1 MKTGIK
7 KAVLT
12 ALAVL
17 AVGCARA
24 GKTIPA
30 SPVLATV
37 DGIPITLP
45 QFKDR
50 LRLLR
55 FGFDEISGVA
65 PPEDV
70 KIDLLSQMIQEE
82 MYLHEATRLKISAT
96 NGEVDERFKKVSSG
110 YGPSFGD
117 TLKDEGITLD
127 EFRRGAQRDITVE
140 KLLSSQVYSRVVV
153 TREQAAAYVKENKK
167 KLWNDKQVRV
177 RQIVVETRAEA
188 KELLRAINRGADFAQ
203 LASRRSLSPDA
214 ASGGDLG
221 WVKNDTL
228 PPAFESA
235 IWKLKSGKTSG
246 IIKTSYGYHIFKA
259 EAIRKAGPPTRE
271 EAEAAAVKELS
282 RETGEVRFQTW
293 LSQLKARTKV
303 QVNYSLLREI

>member
-7 KAVLT
+7 KAFLT

-37 DGIPITLP
+37 DGVPITLP
-45 QFKDR
+45 QFKER

-55 FGFDEISGVA
+55 FDEISGSA
-65 PPEDV
+65 PSEDA

-82 MYLHEATRLKISAT
+82 MYLHEAGRLKISAT
-96 NGEVDERFKKVSSG
+96 PAEVDERLRKVSSG
-110 YGPSFGD
+110 YGPSFGG
-117 TLKDEGITLD
+117 TLKDEGITPD
-127 EFRRGAQRDITVE
+127 EFRKGAQRDITVE

-177 RQIVVETRAEA
+177 RQIVVESRAEA
-188 KELLRAINRGADFAQ
+188 RELLRVIKRGADFAQ

-214 ASGGDLG
+214 AQGGDLG
-221 WVKNDTL
+221 WVKKDTM

-235 IWKLKSGKTSG
+235 IWKLKTGKTSG

-259 EAIRKAGPPTRE
+259 EAIRKAGPPTPG

-282 RETGEVRFQTW
+282 REMREERFQAW

>member
-1 MKTGIK
+1 LKSGVK

-17 AVGCARA
+17 VVGCARA
-24 GKTIPA
+24 ERTIPA

-37 DGIPITLP
+37 DGIQITLP
-45 QFKDR
+45 HFKER

-65 PPEDV
+65 PSEEA

-82 MYLHEATRLKISAT
+82 MYLREAGRLKISAT
-96 NGEVDERFKKVSSG
+96 KAEVDERLKKVSSG
-110 YGPSFGD
+110 YGPSFGR
-117 TLKDEGITLD
+117 TLKNEGITP
-127 EFRRGAQRDITVE
+127 EQYRKGAERDIVVE
-140 KLLSSQVYSRVVV
+140 KLLSSQVYSKVTV
-153 TREQAAAYVKENKK
+153 TREQAAAYIRENKK
-167 KLWNDKQVRV
+167 KLWRDKEVRV
-177 RQIVVETRAEA
+177 RQIVVESRAEA
-188 KELLRAINRGADFAQ
+188 KELLSEIKRGADFAQ

-221 WVKNDTL
+221 WVKKGEM
-228 PPAFESA
+228 PPAFETA
-235 IWKLKSGKTSG
+235 IWKLKSGKTSD

-259 EAIRKAGPPTRE
+259 EAVRKAGPPTRE

-282 RETGEVRFQTW
+282 KEMGEERFQKW
-293 LSQLKARTKV
+293 LSGLKARTTV